1 MNIRTLHMIEGARE
15 ARGIAVIIDVFR
27 AFSTEAYLLA
37 RGAEKVIPVGEES
50 LARRLKEEN
59 PDVILAGERRGKILP
74 GFDMGNSPAQAEA
87 LDVVGKTV
95 IHTTSAGTQ
104 GIANA
109 IHADEIL
116 GGSLVTARAIADYIR
131 TSGATEVS
139 LVAMGLDAVS
149 ETEEDTLC
157 ADYIRALLEGREL
170 DMESEVEKLKTTSGA
185 KFFDPAQSD
194 VFPEDDFHM
203 CVAVDKFD
211 FVLRLVKPKDD
222 LPYME
227 AVRPLR

>member
-37 RGAEKVIPVGEES
+37 RGAERVIPVGEES
-50 LARRLKEEN
+50 LARSLKEKD
-59 PDVILAGERRGKILP
+59 PGVILAGERRGKILP
-74 GFDMGNSPAQAEA
+74 GFDLGNSPAQAEE
-87 LDVVGKTV
+87 LDVAGKTV
-95 IHTTSAGTQ
+95 VHTTSAGTQ

-116 GGSLVTARAIADYIR
+116 GGSLVTARAIADYIKS
-131 TSGATEVS
+131 SGATEVS

-157 ADYIRALLEGREL
+157 ANYIQALLEGRKM
-170 DMESEVEKLKTTSGA
+170 DMEAEVEKLKVTSGA

-194 VFPEDDFHM
+194 VFPEADFHM

-211 FVLRLVKPKDD
+211 FVLRLVKQPDG
-222 LPYME
+222 LSYME

>member
-37 RGAEKVIPVGEES
+37 RGAKKVIPVGEES
-50 LARRLKEEN
+50 LARRLKAEI

-87 LDVVGKTV
+87 LEVAGKTV
-95 IHTTSAGTQ
+95 VHTTSAGTQ
-104 GIANA
+104 GIVNA

-194 VFPEDDFHM
+194 VFPEADFHM

-211 FVLRLVKPKDD
+211 FVLRLVKPKHG

>member
-37 RGAEKVIPVGEES
+37 RGAKKVIPVGEES
-50 LARRLKEEN
+50 LARRLKTET

-87 LDVVGKTV
+87 LEVAGKTV
-95 IHTTSAGTQ
+95 VHTTSAGTQ

-185 KFFDPAQSD
+185 KFFDPAQND
-194 VFPEDDFHM
+194 VFPEADFHM

-211 FVLRLVKPKDD
+211 FVLRLVKPKDG

>member
-37 RGAEKVIPVGEES
+37 RGAKKVIPVGEES
-50 LARRLKEEN
+50 LARRLKAET

-194 VFPEDDFHM
+194 VFPEADFHM

-211 FVLRLVKPKDD
+211 FVLRLVKPEDS

>member
-37 RGAEKVIPVGEES
+37 RGAKEVIPVGEES
-50 LARRLKEEN
+50 LARRLKAEN

-211 FVLRLVKPKDD
+211 FVLRLVKPKDG

>member
-15 ARGIAVIIDVFR
+15 ARGIVVIIDVFR
-27 AFSTEAYLLA
+27 AFTTEAYLLA

-59 PDVILAGERRGKILP
+59 PDVILAGERRGVMLP
-74 GFDMGNSPAQAEA
+74 GFDMGNSPAQAEK
-87 LDVVGKTV
+87 LDVDGKTV
-95 IHTTSAGTQ
+95 VHTTSAGTQ

-116 GGSLVTARAIADYIR
+116 GGSLVTARAIAEYIR
-131 TSGATEVS
+131 SSGAEEVS

-157 ADYIRALLEGREL
+157 ADYIRALLEGREM
-170 DMESEVEKLKTTSGA
+170 DMATEIARLRETSGA

-194 VFPEDDFHM
+194 VFPEADFHM
-203 CVAVDKFD
+203 CVGVDRFD
-211 FVLRLVKPKDD
+211 FVLRLAKPEGE
-222 LPYME
+222 LPFMKAIHVE
-227 AVRPLR
+227 I

>member
-1 MNIRTLHMIEGARE
+1 MIEGARE